1 MVTFEAIKIKICV
14 IKETISLNFRQD
26 LRRFLIGHLSSPKK
40 TKGHEEGNSNSF
52 PVIRRRQHKDFCP
65 VLVFETIWGRPT
77 RKKGTSK
84 PVTAKGTTLRQGY

>member
-1 MVTFEAIKIKICV
+1 MGLAKTPLLLFRIYFKAKKPVEVFMVTFEAIKIKICV

-65 VLVFETIWGRPT
+65 VLVFETI
-77 RKKGTSK
+77 
-84 PVTAKGTTLRQGY
+84 